1 MKKNRSARSG
11 KQQYEER
18 AEAIAARIAEGFGI
32 RIYDVE
38 YVVEGEESYLNVYID
53 KDGGVTIGDCENVSR
68 LLSDAL
74 DKEDPIPDA
83 YTLIVSSPGLG
94 RALTKDRHLQQSIG
108 QDVEIH
114 LYKPHTETGEKDIRG
129 ELLEFDDTH
138 IILSADPPVPA
149 KGRGKGKG
157 KGKGKEK
164 GRNKKKNALVPEA
177 AETMENAAALE
188 AVKNME
194 DAAVFEAAE
203 AAADASAEM
212 PELLEVT
219 GFPEAEVVE
228 EIVEEVSGSAAAEEA
243 KREEKSGR
251 QRLTVG
257 RKEIASIRLAFDF
270 E

>member
-1 MKKNRSARSG
+1 MKKKKSAKNG
-11 KQQYEER
+11 YQQYEER
-18 AEAIAARIAEGFGI
+18 AEAIAAPIVEEFGI

-38 YVVEGEESYLNVYID
+38 YVKEGEEYYLNVYID

-74 DKEDPIPDA
+74 DKDDPIKDP

-114 LYKPHTETGEKDIRG
+114 LYKPHSEYGEKDIRG
-129 ELLEFDDTH
+129 ELVGFDEEKIT
-138 IILSADPPVPA
+138 LSVDPPVPA
-149 KGRGKGKG
+149 RGKGKG
-157 KGKGKEK
+157 K
-164 GRNKKKNALVPEA
+164 KKKAAGKA
-177 AETMENAAALE
+177 AEDKAAAFGSDQMTGADSE
-188 AVKNME
+188 PQ
-194 DAAVFEAAE
+194 AE
-203 AAADASAEM
+203 
-212 PELLEVT
+212 T
-219 GFPEAEVVE
+219 GSEPQ
-228 EIVEEVSGSAAAEEA
+228 EIE
-243 KREEKSGR
+243 SGR